1 MGSLLTKRMNHYQ
14 CNAPKF
20 EEAEL
25 ANHISIIHDVD
36 TTTRSEYLASLE
48 RRIKGLEG
56 HHLEPLFL

>member
-1 MGSLLTKRMNHYQ
+1 MNHYQ

>member
-36 TTTRSEYLASLE
+36 TTTRSEYLASLD
-48 RRIKGLEG
+48 RRIKALEG
-56 HHLEPLFL
+56 CHLEPLFL